1 MALPR
6 QNSNSA
12 ASSQNTA
19 PMNRIPQHLHPG
31 LRAPLLALLLT
42 ATCATASPR
51 PSPVEPE
58 PPLSAWQTVPAK
70 SLDDETPAARQGERV
85 LAWQKG
91 RSLEPAQQVFLRV
104 DAAFEQVQP
113 LLQAA
118 LSGLGGYKTSQA
130 PQTLAYLSDPWPRV
144 WLSRRPDL
152 RAALVQ
158 GEERARLEQAV
169 RDGAMSP
176 DEARTE
182 LAWALASTDSAPQDR
197 IGIPAWQA
205 QTPSYLATR
214 QERFGLWRSSRGVTR
229 VEAFDAGFLFGRPTT
244 AVRLGRED
252 TYPNPRYKFFDWNRN
267 ILSSAPS
274 KELTHHLVP
283 APAFEALAA
292 ALRRA
297 KLPFAVASSP
307 LAWAEPVAQPEPPAV
322 SLQAP
327 GESRSLRPQSF
338 ALTRLPEFP
347 DGITYPGI
355 LLALPGGDLLLSGE
369 FFRHGR
375 REQGVW
381 RLSRQ
386 GDTLAAQAVWTGRSP
401 GRRLTLSRDGGS
413 AWFSGL
419 AGAEGT
425 APQLFRYDVAA
436 RRLVSAPLPGLPA
449 AGGADDKT
457 WPDNDW
463 LLDGEQQPLAW
474 TRSYSG
480 TGSMAAWQ
488 LQGQAP
494 QEGRWKVAERL
505 RSTRPAY
512 VQEVLSQVLL
522 RQARR
527 LWAIDRSLVEW
538 DADSGRLLHSWPL
551 PQRFGDFP
559 PAPGVQ
565 QRPSGWDPQALGSAE
580 GGWVALG
587 FTYLLPEK
595 SPGVPLIE
603 ARAAVA
609 EKEPVPRERH
619 SGVHV
624 MDTASGRV
632 RLSALVGPGLLSAF
646 ARSAGG
652 RWLAVG
658 GDPAWPRLWDLDT
671 GGAGYQL
678 AEPAQ
683 AGTRPPHPTALAF
696 SWDGRSVWGLSQR
709 QLLRWELPA
718 EAADAAGGGR
728 FPDQSRR

>member
-1 MALPR
+1 M
-6 QNSNSA
+6 
-12 ASSQNTA
+12 T
-19 PMNRIPQHLHPG
+19 RIPRSLPPG

-42 ATCATASPR
+42 ATCATASRR
-51 PSPVEPE
+51 PAPVEPE
-58 PPLSAWQTVPAK
+58 PPLSAWQTVAAK

-104 DAAFEQVQP
+104 DAPFAQVQP

-118 LSGLGGYKTSQA
+118 LSGLGGYKASQA
-130 PQTLAYLSDPWPRV
+130 SQTLAYLSDPWPRV

-158 GEERARLEQAV
+158 GEERAALEQAV
-169 RDGAMSP
+169 REGAMSA
-176 DEARTE
+176 DEARAE

-197 IGIPAWQA
+197 IGMPAWQA
-205 QTPSYLATR
+205 QTPSFLATR
-214 QERFGLWRSSRGVTR
+214 QERFGLWRSSRGVTTM
-229 VEAFDAGFLFGRPTT
+229 EAFDAGFLFGRPTT
-244 AVRLGRED
+244 AVRLERED

-267 ILSSAPS
+267 ILSSAPA
-274 KELTHHLVP
+274 KELTHRLVP

-297 KLPFAVASSP
+297 QLPFAVASSP
-307 LAWAEPVAQPEPPAV
+307 LAWAEPVALPEPPAV
-322 SLQAP
+322 RLQLP
-327 GESRSLRPQSF
+327 GESRLLRPQSF
-338 ALTRLPEFP
+338 ALSRLPEFP
-347 DGITYPGI
+347 EGITYPGT

-386 GDTLAAQAVWTGRSP
+386 GATLAAQAVWTGHSP
-401 GRRLTLSRDGGS
+401 GRRLTLGRDGGT

-419 AGAEGT
+419 ASADG

-436 RRLVSAPLPGLPA
+436 RRLVSGPVPSLPP
-449 AGGADDKT
+449 AGGADDKA

-474 TRSYSG
+474 TRSHSG
-480 TGSMAAWQ
+480 TGSATAWQ

-494 QEGRWKVAERL
+494 QEGRWKAAERL
-505 RSTRPAY
+505 RSTRPAH
-512 VQEVLSQVLL
+512 VPDTPSPVLL

-527 LWAIDRSLVEW
+527 LWTIDRSLVEW

-565 QRPSGWDPQALGSAE
+565 HGPSGWDPQALGSAE
-580 GGWVALG
+580 GGWVAMG
-587 FTYLLPEK
+587 FTYLLPET

-603 ARAAVA
+603 TRAAGA
-609 EKEPVPRERH
+609 EKQAVPRERH
-619 SGVHV
+619 SGVHI

-632 RLSALVGPGLLSAF
+632 RLSALVGPGLLSTF

-658 GDPAWPRLWDLDT
+658 GDPAWPRLWDLAS
-671 GGAGYQL
+671 GGAGYRL
-678 AEPAQ
+678 AGPAPTD
-683 AGTRPPHPTALAF
+683 ARMAHPSALAF
-696 SWDGRSVWGLSQR
+696 SWDGRSVWGLSR
-709 QLLRWELPA
+709 HQLLRWELPA